1 MNLKI
6 AVLAGDGI
14 GPEISQQGVAVMSAV
29 CNKFNHSVTFKNAI
43 CGADAIDI
51 TDDVMAELTNEQ
63 MQNNN
68 GK

>member
-29 CNKFNHSVTFKNAI
+29 CNKLMQLIKLVTHFLKKLLKSAQN
-43 CGADAIDI
+43 
-51 TDDVMAELTNEQ
+51 LTQ
-63 MQNNN
+63 YFFPL
-68 GK
+68 